1 MLVRQAGLV
10 LAALLGTA
18 AGAGCSSAPKATL
31 VTEVPEAVA
40 ASSDA
45 EKYELA
51 AGGVTV
57 EADVSAGSSHTLR
70 FTRSSGVVVVSPSR
84 PEASTI
90 DVTVDTTNI
99 ETTIPIVADI
109 AKDQFLHVYAH
120 PTARFVSRALRKTE
134 SGYQMYGDFD
144 FHGTKKSLV
153 VPVAIEVDECRVH
166 LSAEFEIDR
175 RVFGAVSDGSLD
187 PLVSDAVE
195 VRIRVD
201 APRKNAPAKC
211 SKNVAK
217 N

>member
-1 MLVRQAGLV
+1 MLRRNAPALM
-10 LAALLGTA
+10 LLALLG
-18 AGAGCSSAPKATL
+18 AGAGCASAPKATL

-45 EKYELA
+45 ETYELA
-51 AGGVTV
+51 AGAVTV

-70 FTRSSGVVVVSPSR
+70 FTHSSGIVVVSPSR

-99 ETTIPIVADI
+99 ETTLPIVADI

-120 PTARFVSRALRKTE
+120 PTARFTSRALRKTE
-134 SGYQMYGDFD
+134 AGYQMYGDFD

-166 LSAEFEIDR
+166 MSCEFEIDR

-187 PLVSDAVE
+187 GIVSDAVE
-195 VRIRVD
+195 VRISVD
-201 APRKNAPAKC
+201 APRKKAPAKC

-217 N
+217 S